1 MNDQQ
6 YTEEKDQSMIH
17 SYPSSYREDLRTREL
32 IRDEMRKAGFKKPS
46 FFKTLALV
54 FVGAIIGGL
63 ISFSFLSQSHRMGDN
78 PSKPASSGQEQEK
91 MEISIKEDSTVEN
104 AVAKKCLPSI
114 VGITTIAPGMS
125 QNPFLFGIPQYSES
139 VGSGII
145 LSKDGYILTNAH
157 VIDSGKSQKM
167 TVLLNSKEEKQAQ
180 LIWAD
185 PTLDLAVIK
194 ISASGLQPIE
204 FAKSDLIQVGDKAI
218 AIGNPLGLD
227 LQSTLT
233 SGYISGLNR
242 SITLQD
248 GNVMDGLLQTDAAI
262 NSGNSG
268 GALLNAE
275 GKLIGVNSAKPSSS
289 EGIGFAIPISTVRPI
304 VTRILESG
312 SYKPLYLGVTGY
324 NVETVNQLSQTPLS
338 VDSGVVVRSVMKGSP
353 AEAAGIKKDDII
365 LRLDE
370 KSVDSMNALKTLL
383 LKYKI
388 EDKATLTVLRKG
400 KEEKM
405 EIIFKE
411 FIPQEDQ

>member
-1 MNDQQ
+1 MNEQQ
-6 YTEEKDQSMIH
+6 FSEKPEEVMTDSWN
-17 SYPSSYREDLRTREL
+17 SSYRDDLRTREL
-32 IRDEMRKAGFKKPS
+32 VRDEIKKAGLKKPS
-46 FFKTLALV
+46 ILKMLTLVL
-54 FVGAIIGGL
+54 VGAIIGGL
-63 ISFSFLSQSHRMGDN
+63 ISYSFLSQGHFIAKN
-78 PSKPASSGQEQEK
+78 PPRKSGGEPQK
-91 MEISIKEDSTVEN
+91 MEISLKENSTVEN

-125 QNPFLFGIPQYSES
+125 QNPFLFGIPQYTES

-157 VIDSGKSQKM
+157 VVDNGQAKKV
-167 TVLLNSKEEKQAQ
+167 TVLLNSKEEKPAK

-185 PTLDLAVIK
+185 PTLDLAVIR
-194 ISASGLQPIE
+194 IQAEGLVPIE
-204 FAKSDLIQVGDKAI
+204 FAGTDEIQVGDKAI

-248 GNVMDGLLQTDAAI
+248 GNVMDGLIQTDAAI
-262 NSGNSG
+262 NAGNSG

-275 GKLIGVNSAKPSSS
+275 GKLIGVNSAKPPSS
-289 EGIGFAIPISTVRPI
+289 EGIGFAIPVSTVRPI
-304 VTRILESG
+304 VRRILESG

-324 NVETVNQLSQTPLS
+324 NVETVNQISQTPLP

-353 AEAAGIKKDDII
+353 AESAGVKKDDII
-365 LRLDE
+365 LNLDG

-383 LKYKI
+383 LQYKL
-388 EDKATLTVLRKG
+388 EDKASLTVLRKG
-400 KEEKM
+400 KEVKL

-411 FIPQEDQ
+411 FIPQEDN

>member
-1 MNDQQ
+1 MNEQQ
-6 YTEEKDQSMIH
+6 FSEKPEEVMTDSWN
-17 SYPSSYREDLRTREL
+17 SSYRDDLRTREL
-32 IRDEMRKAGFKKPS
+32 VRDEIKKAGLKKPS
-46 FFKTLALV
+46 ILKMLTLVL
-54 FVGAIIGGL
+54 VGAIIGGL
-63 ISFSFLSQSHRMGDN
+63 ISYSLLSQGHFIAKN
-78 PSKPASSGQEQEK
+78 PARRSGGEPQK
-91 MEISIKEDSTVEN
+91 MEISIKENSTVEN

-125 QNPFLFGIPQYSES
+125 QNPFLFGIPQYTES

-157 VIDSGKSQKM
+157 VVDNGQAKKV
-167 TVLLNSKEEKQAQ
+167 TVLLNSKEEKPAK

-185 PTLDLAVIK
+185 PTLDLAVIR
-194 ISASGLQPIE
+194 IQAEGLVPIE
-204 FAKSDLIQVGDKAI
+204 FAGTDEIQVGDKAI

-248 GNVMDGLLQTDAAI
+248 GNVMDGLIQTDAAI

-289 EGIGFAIPISTVRPI
+289 EGIGFAIPVSTVRPI
-304 VTRILESG
+304 VRRILESG

-324 NVETVNQLSQTPLS
+324 NVETVNQISQTPLP

-353 AEAAGIKKDDII
+353 AESAGVKKDDII
-365 LRLDE
+365 LNLDG

-383 LKYKI
+383 LQYKL
-388 EDKATLTVLRKG
+388 EDKASLTVLRKG
-400 KEEKM
+400 KEVKL

-411 FIPQEDQ
+411 FIPQEGY